1 MAAKTDLYELL
12 GVLPTVTEDD
22 LRRAYKKA
30 ALKYHPDRNPN
41 NKEEANTKFQEI
53 NKAFQTLSDP
63 EKRKRYDQFGVIDG
77 ENNES
82 GAGGGMPG
90 GFNPFEMFGNMFG
103 GGGGMPG
110 FGQQQDMRRN
120 AKSPDKKITANVSL
134 TDVYK
139 GKVIPLDFNKLI
151 CCDNCNGCGANS
163 QDNIKICSLCNGKGK
178 IVKMMQ
184 MGPMIQ
190 QSIQNCGNCVGTG
203 KMIPPGSHCA
213 KCNGKKAISVKRH
226 VDCYIRPGTVQGS
239 HITFKNESDWM
250 PDFGDVGDLVVFIN
264 CKNEEGIFRREAD
277 NLIMKKSITL
287 LESLTKT
294 EFYFKHLDERVIK
307 VSYEEIIKPNQKMQI
322 KSEGM
327 PNLQDN
333 FQKGDLVIYF
343 DVIFPST
350 LEKERAKYLVK
361 ILPQP
366 KKQIWDIQL
375 EKTPEEE
382 LTNYTLEECKDGTSF
397 NQKQNKQGHNK
408 NHTESYDDEEEG
420 EDVFAQ
426 FNKGGM
432 PGMSGMPG
440 MGGPVEC
447 ATQ

>member
-1 MAAKTDLYELL
+1 MSGKQDLYELL
-12 GVLPTVTEDD
+12 GVSKTVSEDD
-22 LRRAYKKA
+22 LKKAYKKA

-41 NKEEANTKFQEI
+41 NKDEANAKFQEI
-53 NKAFQTLSDP
+53 NKAFQTLNDP

-82 GAGGGMPG
+82 GAGGMPA

-103 GGGGMPG
+103 GMPG
-110 FGQQQDMRRN
+110 FGHNQDMHRN
-120 AKSPDKKITANVSL
+120 AKSPDKKITINVSL
-134 TDVYK
+134 SDVYK

-151 CCDNCNGCGANS
+151 CCDSCQGCGANS
-163 QDNIKICSLCNGKGK
+163 KDSIKNCPLCNGKGK

-190 QSIQNCGNCVGTG
+190 QSIQNCGNCSGTG
-203 KMIPPGSHCA
+203 KVIPPGCHCS

-250 PDFGDVGDLVVFIN
+250 PDFSDSGDLVVFVN

-307 VSYEEIIKPNQKMQI
+307 INHEDIIKPNQKMQI
-322 KSEGM
+322 KGEGM

-333 FQKGDLVIYF
+333 LQKGDLIVYF
-343 DVIFPST
+343 DIIFPSN

-382 LTNYTLEECKDGTSF
+382 LTHHILELCKDDASF
-397 NQKQNKQGHNK
+397 NQKQNRQNYK
-408 NHTESYDDEEEG
+408 NNQSEEFDEAP
-420 EDVFAQ
+420 EDVFSH
-426 FNKGGM
+426 FNKGGIPGM
-432 PGMSGMPG
+432 PGMSN

>member
-1 MAAKTDLYELL
+1 
-12 GVLPTVTEDD
+12 
-22 LRRAYKKA
+22 
-30 ALKYHPDRNPN
+30 
-41 NKEEANTKFQEI
+41 
-53 NKAFQTLSDP
+53 
-63 EKRKRYDQFGVIDG
+63 
-77 ENNES
+77 
-82 GAGGGMPG
+82 
-90 GFNPFEMFGNMFG
+90 
-103 GGGGMPG
+103 
-110 FGQQQDMRRN
+110 
-120 AKSPDKKITANVSL
+120 
-134 TDVYK
+134 
-139 GKVIPLDFNKLI
+139 
-151 CCDNCNGCGANS
+151 
-163 QDNIKICSLCNGKGK
+163 
-178 IVKMMQ
+178 
-184 MGPMIQ
+184 
-190 QSIQNCGNCVGTG
+190 
-203 KMIPPGSHCA
+203 
-213 KCNGKKAISVKRH
+213 
-226 VDCYIRPGTVQGS
+226 
-239 HITFKNESDWM
+239 
-250 PDFGDVGDLVVFIN
+250 
-264 CKNEEGIFRREAD
+264 
-277 NLIMKKSITL
+277 
-287 LESLTKT
+287 
-294 EFYFKHLDERVIK
+294 
-307 VSYEEIIKPNQKMQI
+307 MQI

>member
-1 MAAKTDLYELL
+1 MASKQDLYELL
-12 GVLPTVTEDD
+12 GVQKNVSEDD

-63 EKRKRYDQFGVIDG
+63 DKRKRYDQFGVIDG

-82 GAGGGMPG
+82 GVGGGMPA

-103 GGGGMPG
+103 GGGGIPG
-110 FGQQQDMRRN
+110 FGNQQDMRRN
-120 AKSPDKKITANVSL
+120 AKSPDKKITINVSL
-134 TDVYK
+134 IDVYK
-139 GKVIPLDFNKLI
+139 GKVIPIDFNKLI

-163 QDNIKICSLCNGKGK
+163 QDSIKSCPLCNGKGK

-190 QSIQNCGNCVGTG
+190 QSIQNCGNCAGTG
-203 KMIPPGSHCA
+203 KVIPPGSNCS

-239 HITFKNESDWM
+239 NITFKNESDWVS
-250 PDFGDVGDLVVFIN
+250 DFGDVGDLVVFVN

-294 EFYFKHLDERVIK
+294 EFYFKHLDDRVIK
-307 VSYEEIIKPNQKMQI
+307 IIHEEIIKPNQKMQI
-322 KSEGM
+322 KGEGM

-333 FQKGDLVIYF
+333 LQKGDLIVYF
-343 DVIFPST
+343 DVIFPSN
-350 LEKERAKYLVK
+350 LDKERAKYLVK
-361 ILPQP
+361 ILPLP

-375 EKTPEEE
+375 EKTPAEDI
-382 LTNYTLEECKDGTSF
+382 TNYTLELCKDDVSF
-397 NQKQNKQGHNK
+397 NQKQNRQNYK
-408 NHTESYDDEEEG
+408 NNQSEEFDEEP
-420 EDVFAQ
+420 EDVFAH

-432 PGMSGMPG
+432 PGMSN